1 MLPSFGQ
8 NRTHTGI
15 ISNFYRKSSVSGE
28 IIKEISLNSFS
39 GSRPFL
45 WEATEMSEKRNNLR
59 GFSANCKNRND

>member
-28 IIKEISLNSFS
+28 IIKEISLIISPETLDF
-39 GSRPFL
+39 R
-45 WEATEMSEKRNNLR
+45 
-59 GFSANCKNRND
+59 